1 MLGRMG
7 ESDVQFVDRMVGGLV
22 GDLDDDGQ
30 YRALNRGE
38 RQATLVWVALGL
50 VAADGWSGWAASL
63 GRRTGDLVEALRA
76 MGAAELADVAEQL
89 GALDPQVDADLER
102 RWFAL
107 VRTTDPVESHLAPWI
122 RRHPTELPSTV
133 DDL

>member
-1 MLGRMG
+1 MA

-22 GDLDDDGQ
+22 GDLDDDGR
-30 YRALNRGE
+30 YRALNPGE
-38 RQATLVWVALGL
+38 RQATLVWVALGR
-50 VAADGWSGWAASL
+50 VAADGWDGWVASL

-76 MGAAELADVAEQL
+76 MGAAELADVAAQL
-89 GALDPQVDADLER
+89 GALDPPDRRAGRADLER

-107 VRTTDPVESHLAPWI
+107 VRTTGPVESHLAPWI
-122 RRHPTELPSTV
+122 RGNPAELPSTV